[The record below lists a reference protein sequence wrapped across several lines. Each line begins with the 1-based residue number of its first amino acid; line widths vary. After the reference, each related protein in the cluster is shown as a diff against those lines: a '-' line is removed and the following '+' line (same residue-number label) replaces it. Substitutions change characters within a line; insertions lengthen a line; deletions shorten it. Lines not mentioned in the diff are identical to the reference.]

1 MIKFGTKQQLKDL
14 TVKLPTNVIDTC
26 LLLINIL
33 DEEYGSNRNIT
44 EDYGGFIVLLQD
56 QEDISR
62 LNNYNLNLYTDIN
75 EGIDIITTDNGIYI
89 SALYLL
95 SSDFAINIIADITIL
110 PTLLLKKWGVNND

>member
-14 TVKLPTNVIDTC
+14 TVNLPTNVIDTC

-75 EGIDIITTDNGIYI
+75 EGIDIIPTDNGIYI

-110 PTLLLKKWGVNND
+110 PTLLLKKWGVNNG

>member
-14 TVKLPTNVIDTC
+14 TVNLPTNVIANC
-26 LLLINIL
+26 LQLINIL

-56 QEDISR
+56 TEDVQR
-62 LNNYNLNLYTDIN
+62 LNSYNLDLYTDIN
-75 EGIDIITTDNGIYI
+75 EGIDIIKTDNGIYI

-110 PTLLLKKWGVNND
+110 PTLLLTKWGVTNG